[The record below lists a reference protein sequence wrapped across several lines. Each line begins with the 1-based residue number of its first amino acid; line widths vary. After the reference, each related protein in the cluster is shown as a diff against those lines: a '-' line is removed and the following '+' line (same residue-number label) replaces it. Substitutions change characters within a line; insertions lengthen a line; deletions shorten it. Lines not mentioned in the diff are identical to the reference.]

1 MGVDALSMSP
11 ASFGRIKLVIRAFTL
26 KRARALADQALGKE
40 DEGQV
45 RSLLNDALKG
55 AGILKH
61 SSRVE
66 DRAGSDAGAFAG

>member
-1 MGVDALSMSP
+1 
-11 ASFGRIKLVIRAFTL
+11 VIRAFTL

-66 DRAGSDAGAFAG
+66 DRAGSDAGVFAG